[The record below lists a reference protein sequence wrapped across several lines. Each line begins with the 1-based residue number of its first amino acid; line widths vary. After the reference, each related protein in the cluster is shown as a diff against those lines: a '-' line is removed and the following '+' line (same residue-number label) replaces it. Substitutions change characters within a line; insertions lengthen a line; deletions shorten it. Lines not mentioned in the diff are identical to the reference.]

1 MAYSINQQQI
11 THIHHLDDIKRYDY
25 FLRKITDWEQIWS
38 LHSDEGWI
46 ELASEDGD
54 VCLPLWPHPDF
65 AQHWA
70 TDEWSDC
77 RPKSVSLDVWLERW
91 TAGLK
96 SDDTMLVIFP
106 VSEGAGIVISPED
119 LANDILAE
127 LENQR

>member
-1 MAYSINQQQI
+1 MSACRCGRILI
-11 THIHHLDDIKRYDY
+11 L
-25 FLRKITDWEQIWS
+25 
-38 LHSDEGWI
+38 
-46 ELASEDGD
+46 
-54 VCLPLWPHPDF
+54 
-65 AQHWA
+65 HWA